1 MEMERVRI
9 EAREVFDKLPW
20 PERSWE
26 SWRRTPLEKVKPEQ
40 KFRQFSSPYNHPYN
54 NRPELLMSSR
64 VLESGRSR
72 EGWAFEVHR
81 TSNLWVCHRS
91 EETQGVELY
100 DWFSDFPE
108 EGTLVLE
115 KRIQR
120 LSDRMQAWNLAYPTH
135 GLILKVPNHQ
145 RISAPILIQVEED
158 EIFSLPHLLILLGR
172 DSEAHIVVRFDA
184 RKAPGIFLNGGIT
197 YQGEANAQGTLVV
210 DRLLPSEGGFFLSF
224 EGYLKRDAS
233 LRSVE
238 IHVGGQ
244 VSKSNWKVELEEE
257 GAKGDLGGAY
267 VATEGSHLEMELT
280 QSHRSGHAQSNSL
293 YKGVV
298 ASGGKS
304 VFQGLIVVGE
314 GATKTDAYLANRNL
328 LLGSGARADSIPRLV
343 IGNDDVRCTHGSTTG
358 KLNEMQL
365 FYLRSRGIPS
375 GEARQILIEG
385 FLEEVISSIPH
396 VYQKDVLSRIAESLS

>member
-1 MEMERVRI
+1 MERVRI

-26 SWRRTPLEKVKPEQ
+26 SWRRTPLEKFQPEQ
-40 KFRQFSSPYNHPYN
+40 RFRQFSTPHFNREEFLKTSP
-54 NRPELLMSSR
+54 
-64 VLESGRSR
+64 VLESGKPR
-72 EGWAFEVHR
+72 EGWALEVHR
-81 TSNLWVCHRS
+81 ASNSWVCYRS
-91 EETQGVELY
+91 EETQTIELY
-100 DWFSDFPE
+100 DWFSDFPKAA
-108 EGTLVLE
+108 TRVIE

-120 LSDRMQAWNLAYPTH
+120 LPDRMQGWNLAYPTH
-135 GLILKVPNHQ
+135 GLILKVPDHQ
-145 RISAPILIQVEED
+145 RISAPLLIQLEE
-158 EIFSLPHLLILLGR
+158 EETISLPHLLILLGK
-172 DSEAHIVVRFDA
+172 DSEAQVVVRFDA
-184 RKAPGIFLNGGIT
+184 RKAPGIFFNGGIT
-197 YQGEANAQGTLVV
+197 YQAEENGQGTLVV

-233 LRSVE
+233 LGSVE
-238 IHVGGQ
+238 VHVGGQ

-257 GAKGDLGGAY
+257 GAKGDLKGAY
-267 VATEGSHLEMELT
+267 VATQSTHIDMELI
-280 QSHRSGHAQSNSL
+280 QSHQSKHAQSNSL

-365 FYLRSRGIPS
+365 FYLRSRGIPFQ
-375 GEARQILIEG
+375 EARRILIEG
-385 FLEEVISSIPH
+385 FFEEVISSIPR
-396 VYQKDVLSRIAESLS
+396 VYQEDVLNRIAESLV